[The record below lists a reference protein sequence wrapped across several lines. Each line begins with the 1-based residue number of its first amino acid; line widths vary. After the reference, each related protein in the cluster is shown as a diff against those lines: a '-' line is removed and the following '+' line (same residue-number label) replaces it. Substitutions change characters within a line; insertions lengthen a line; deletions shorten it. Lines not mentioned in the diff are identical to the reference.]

1 MTESPKFSIH
11 YKKTKP
17 IDLES
22 LEKNYLPD
30 QEDTEHNYNPY
41 RIKNLQKY
49 NPVYSQFFELN
60 ENNFNSISLNH
71 KYALKTQDLVF
82 DPETKEDI
90 SKPTFIKYSPLLDP
104 LRYMTGK
111 YKTDIENINGLPYV
125 VTHTD
130 PVNGAQKTH
139 NKLLDYNN
147 SAYTDNFFCYLAN
160 QCLATHGFVHGLEYY
175 GSYLGVQEKHKMNVT
190 DDLDYLT
197 GSSFFDKNLNS
208 LFSISVSQDNE
219 FTNFGSRNNKIKLR
233 ISNSNDHNITAI
245 SVEDLDKN
253 NDVGNNPTVN
263 DHELVYEKLEEEND
277 DSSSDSSNDSHSI
290 SDGNNNSHSDN
301 HGDSET
307 DSDSED
313 NTDNDNEDNN
323 EENSDWETEESSGE
337 YEDDEINKYAYI
349 NNFPVQLICLEKC
362 DGTLDELFEKGK
374 IGEKEASAALF
385 QVIMT
390 LLAYQKMFHFTHNDL
405 HTNNIMFIKT
415 EIENLYYKYKNVVYK
430 VPTYGKIYKIIDFG
444 RAIYKF
450 NGKLFCSDSFGP
462 GGDASTQ
469 YNCEPFMNDK
479 KPRIDPN
486 YSFDL
491 CRLGCSLYDF
501 VIDDDENPDDFNELQ
516 KTVHRWCT
524 DDEGRNVL
532 YKRNG
537 DERYPGFKLYKMIAR
552 TVHNHTPEMQFEF
565 KYFNKFTTTKNQE
578 IENLVDLDTLPIYV
592 L

>member
-1 MTESPKFSIH
+1 MAQLPKFSIH
-11 YKKTKP
+11 YKKTKT

-22 LEKNYLPD
+22 LEKTYLPD

-49 NPVYSQFFELN
+49 NPIYSQFFELN
-60 ENNFNSISLNH
+60 EHNFNSISLNH
-71 KYALKTQDLVF
+71 KYSLKTIDSVV
-82 DPETKEDI
+82 DIESKEPVT
-90 SKPTFIKYSPLLDP
+90 KPTFIKYSPLLDP

-111 YKTDIENINGLPYV
+111 YKTEIENINALPQV
-125 VTHTD
+125 ITD
-130 PVNGAQKTH
+130 TVNDSQKVH
-139 NKLLDYNN
+139 PKILDYNN

-160 QCLATHGFVHGLEYY
+160 QCLTTHGFVHGLEYY
-175 GSYLGVQEKHKMNVT
+175 GSYLGIQEKHKMNVT
-190 DDLDYLT
+190 DDLEYLT
-197 GSSFFDKNLNS
+197 GSSFFDKNLNRLYTLS
-208 LFSISVSQDNE
+208 LSQDNE
-219 FTNFGSRNNKIKLR
+219 FTNFGSRNNKMKLR

-245 SVEDLDKN
+245 SIEDLSKNDEPSN
-253 NDVGNNPTVN
+253 NDTAN
-263 DHELVYEKLEEEND
+263 HELVYEKPENEKD
-277 DSSSDSSNDSHSI
+277 DEKDSESGSSESDTESNHSGNESNDSGSG
-290 SDGNNNSHSDN
+290 SN
-301 HGDSET
+301 DSG
-307 DSDSED
+307 SRSSESSC
-313 NTDNDNEDNN
+313 TSESLSMS
-323 EENSDWETEESSGE
+323 ESDWETESE

-405 HTNNIMFIKT
+405 HTNNIMFKKT
-415 EIENLYYKYKNVVYK
+415 DIENLYYKYKNVIYK

-469 YNCEPFMNDK
+469 YNCEPFMNDQ

-516 KTVHRWCT
+516 KTVFRWCT
-524 DDEGRNVL
+524 DDTNRNIL
-532 YKRNG
+532 YKKNG

-552 TVHNHTPEMQFEF
+552 TVHNHTPEMQLEF
-565 KYFNKFTTTKNQE
+565 KYFNRFTIDKKQE
-578 IENLVDLDTLPIYV
+578 IENLVDLDILPNYV
-592 L
+592 F